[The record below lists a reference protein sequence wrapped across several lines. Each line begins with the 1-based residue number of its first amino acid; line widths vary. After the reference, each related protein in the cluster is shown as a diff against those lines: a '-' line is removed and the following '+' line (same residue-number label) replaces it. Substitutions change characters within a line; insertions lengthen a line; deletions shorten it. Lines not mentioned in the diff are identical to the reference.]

1 MAYFKCGSG
10 SGSSVTIDDV
20 VYKGD
25 LKLKK
30 RTMHKKL
37 PSLSG
42 TPYALYSFNGK
53 LRALTKNGHYELNG
67 EEWSRLGETVYC
79 IGVSI
84 INGYV
89 YAIGSGRIYMLNNTS
104 YTWTSKYDYS
114 ATHYWYRGNIATYN
128 NVVYI
133 GHAVGYSTS
142 TQRVYKY
149 TGGTTITELCTGPY
163 YDGIGKTVVESGTVY
178 LLGTEHGCYY
188 YSTSTSAWTKV
199 SNSYTNVCSF
209 AIVLNNVIHALG
221 GDKDKGNSFRH
232 DKVTDSTY
240 TELGIL
246 PLVMDSNHGVAT
258 IHNGKIVISGGGSTS
273 SSRSTNYSSEIYILD
288 DEIYEIEE

>member
-1 MAYFKCGSG
+1 MAYFRCGSG
-10 SGSSVTIDDV
+10 GSSVTIDGV
-20 VYKGD
+20 VYEGD

-42 TPYALYSFNGK
+42 TPYALYSFKGK

-89 YAIGSGRIYMLNNTS
+89 YAIGSGSIYMLNNTS
-104 YTWTSKYDYS
+104 YTWTSKYNNGNQ
-114 ATHYWYRGNIATYN
+114 YWDRGNIATYN
-128 NVVYI
+128 NVAYI
-133 GHAVGYSTS
+133 GHARGYGSS

-149 TGGTTITELCTGPY
+149 TGGTTITELCTEPY
-163 YDGIGKTVVESGTVY
+163 IDYVGKTVVESGTVY
-178 LLGTEHGCYY
+178 LLGTEKGCYS

-199 SNSYTNVCSF
+199 NNGYTNLCSF

-221 GDKDKGNSFRH
+221 GDKDNGNSFRH

-246 PLVMDSNHGVAT
+246 PLVMDSSHGVAT

-288 DEIYEIEE
+288 DEVYEIEE